1 MFPSEI
7 VDEYWVR
14 VWPVGKTNIQ
24 HKLRQKV
31 QRFYMKK
38 HVEVI
43 DILIITIGMSKDV
56 LDFGS
61 EVIRF

>member
-1 MFPSEI
+1 
-7 VDEYWVR
+7 
-14 VWPVGKTNIQ
+14 
-24 HKLRQKV
+24 
-31 QRFYMKK
+31 MKK

>member
-1 MFPSEI
+1 MIGQSLTS
-7 VDEYWVR
+7 W
-14 VWPVGKTNIQ
+14 KNQQ

-43 DILIITIGMSKDV
+43 DILIITIGKSRDIR
-56 LDFGS
+56 DFGS